1 MAESSSLARP
11 YAKAVFE
18 LAQSAQSFNDWSER
32 LGNLAQVTENETVR
46 QAIASPAVDQ
56 AQLIGAI
63 LAAIKSDDAETRN
76 LVALL
81 AENDRLTVAFDLAA
95 QYEALR
101 AEAEKVTE
109 AEVVSAIALSD
120 VQREA
125 ITARL
130 KDKLGTDVKLTAT
143 IDETLI
149 GGAIIRA
156 GDLVVD
162 GSVRAKLA
170 SLASSLTH

>member
-18 LAQSAQSFNDWSER
+18 IAQSAQTFNDWSER
-32 LGNLAQVTENETVR
+32 LDDLAQVTENETVQ
-46 QAIASPAVDQ
+46 QAIASPAVDR
-56 AQLIGAI
+56 AQLVEAI
-63 LAAIKSDDAETRN
+63 LAAIKADDAETRN
-76 LVALL
+76 LISLL
-81 AENDRLTVAFDLAA
+81 AENDRLTVAVDLAS

-109 AEVVSAIALSD
+109 AEVVSAIELSD

-130 KDKLGTDVKLTAT
+130 KDKLGTDVKLTT
-143 IDETLI
+143 SID
-149 GGAIIRA
+149 
-156 GDLVVD
+156 
-162 GSVRAKLA
+162 K
-170 SLASSLTH
+170 